1 MAYTYRIAASLAA
14 ILRCGAHFGAV
25 ICLAL
30 LITLRP
36 ASADSTDD
44 AINVAVNA
52 LVTTGYTVGITIDTT
67 EAQVLK
73 QVIKDV
79 VVNGKSIPDAL
90 KDAVLAPLIGNLS
103 PQVQSVAQC
112 LVSGTSVDKCALLEL
127 PPEVQAAINQC
138 ATSTSDLAKCAR
150 DCLGIYSMTG
160 VKLSRIFRN
169 G

>member
-52 LVTTGYTVGITIDTT
+52 LEGCRGVIEKDCPAFRRRFPALCYNTR
-67 EAQVLK
+67 AQ
-73 QVIKDV
+73 
-79 VVNGKSIPDAL
+79 S
-90 KDAVLAPLIGNLS
+90 
-103 PQVQSVAQC
+103 C
-112 LVSGTSVDKCALLEL
+112 
-127 PPEVQAAINQC
+127 
-138 ATSTSDLAKCAR
+138 
-150 DCLGIYSMTG
+150 
-160 VKLSRIFRN
+160 IF
-169 G
+169 